1 MDALQVLKADHEVV
15 RELFDKFKDAKDA
28 KDTEELSSLQEKI
41 FRELEVHT
49 SIEEEVFYPEA
60 QQVGSEAEE
69 LVKEGIEE
77 HHVVKVLMDEI
88 EDLMPDDD
96 AFVAKMTVL
105 IENVEHHAEEEE
117 EELFPKLRKVFG
129 DERLEAMGKKLM
141 DAKVRHGVPPIA
153 MEGLKELTRE
163 ELYDMA
169 QKQDIAGRGD
179 MTKDELAEALAAKA
193 SGSRPPAA

>member
-15 RELFDKFKDAKDA
+15 RELFDQFKGAKEA
-28 KDTEELSSLQEKI
+28 KDTEELSALQEKI

-49 SIEEEVFYPEA
+49 TIEEEVFYPEA

-96 AFVAKMTVL
+96 AFAAKMTVL

-129 DERLEAMGKKLM
+129 DERLEAMGKKLQE
-141 DAKVRHGVPPIA
+141 AKVRHGMPPVA
-153 MEGLKELTRE
+153 VEGLKELTRE
-163 ELYDMA
+163 ELYEMA
-169 QKQDIAGRGD
+169 QKQDIPGRAD
-179 MTKDELAEALAAKA
+179 MTKEELAEALAAGTTGA
-193 SGSRPPAA
+193 TPTT

>member
-1 MDALQVLKADHEVV
+1 MDALQVLKADHEAV
-15 RELFDKFKDAKDA
+15 RELFDKFKDAKEA
-28 KDTEELSSLQEKI
+28 KDTEELSALQEKI

-49 SIEEEVFYPEA
+49 TIEEEVFYPEA

-69 LVKEGIEE
+69 LIKEGIEE

-129 DERLEAMGKKLM
+129 EDRLEAMGKKLQE
-141 DAKVRHGVPPIA
+141 AKARHGVAPVSL
-153 MEGLKELTRE
+153 EGLKALTRD

-169 QKQDIAGRGD
+169 QTQDIDGRAD
-179 MTKDELAEALAAKA
+179 MTKDELAEALAA
-193 SGSRPPAA
+193 AAKGATTA